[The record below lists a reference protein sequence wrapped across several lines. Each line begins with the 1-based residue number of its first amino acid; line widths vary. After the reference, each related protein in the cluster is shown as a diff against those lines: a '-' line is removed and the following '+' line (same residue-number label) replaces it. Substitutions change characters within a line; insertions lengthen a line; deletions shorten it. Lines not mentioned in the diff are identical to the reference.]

1 MSNIV
6 SVNPRLPNDDK
17 ILSLKTR
24 LYELWRELSAKHNSG
39 YFWETSGTA
48 APTSGTWNQGD
59 KCKNT
64 APIEDGTAGSKYVV
78 IGWVCTLSGTPGTWV
93 QMRSLTGN

>member
-6 SVNPRLPNDDK
+6 NPNPRMPNDDK

-24 LYELWRELSAKHNSG
+24 IYELWRDLSVKHNAG
-39 YFWETSGTA
+39 YFWETSGTS
-48 APTSGTWNQGD
+48 APTSGTWSQGD

-64 APIEDGTAGSKYVV
+64 APSESGSAGSKYVV
-78 IGWVCTLSGTPGTWV
+78 TGWVCTVSGTPGTWV
-93 QMRSLTGN
+93 QMRNLTGN

>member
-6 SVNPRLPNDDK
+6 SVNPRLPIDDK

-24 LYELWRELSAKHNSG
+24 LYELWRELSAKHNAG
-39 YFWETSGTA
+39 YYWETSGTS
-48 APTSGTWNQGD
+48 APTTGTWNQGD

-64 APIEDGTAGSKYVV
+64 APVEAGSVGSKYVV
-78 IGWVCTLSGTPGTWV
+78 MGWVCVASGSPGTWV
-93 QMRSLTGN
+93 QMRNLTGN